1 MRKII
6 LVLLLSLPS
15 SLWAQGTLGLRF
27 EGGLSWM
34 WGGGLEG
41 AGPKTETAIQPQV
54 CAGLFYSCNPA
65 FRLGV
70 EYSYTRMLREQ
81 TQANLLSLPDGGVKG
96 DVYRDLK
103 TNFHTLGVT
112 VEANLLGHRSRKTPL
127 SLYAGTGIGCLF
139 AFGNTYTLGVSNS
152 FKPDGSGNTVHVTGQ
167 NERHNYFV
175 PCIPATLSLEY
186 LLFPQVA
193 LRISSGYRF
202 VLAGDQDLSPK
213 GQVVAT
219 VGLCFQLK

>member
-1 MRKII
+1 
-6 LVLLLSLPS
+6 
-15 SLWAQGTLGLRF
+15 
-27 EGGLSWM
+27 M

-112 VEANLLGHRSRKTPL
+112 VEANLLGHRSGKTPL

-202 VLAGDQDLSPK
+202 VLAGDQELAPK
-213 GQVVAT
+213 GQVFAT

>member
-81 TQANLLSLPDGGVKG
+81 TQPNLLSLPDGGVKG

-112 VEANLLGHRSRKTPL
+112 VEANLLGHRSSKTPL

-139 AFGNTYTLGVSNS
+139 AFGNTYTLGVM
-152 FKPDGSGNTVHVTGQ
+152 
-167 NERHNYFV
+167 
-175 PCIPATLSLEY
+175 EY

-202 VLAGDQDLSPK
+202 VLAGDQELAPK